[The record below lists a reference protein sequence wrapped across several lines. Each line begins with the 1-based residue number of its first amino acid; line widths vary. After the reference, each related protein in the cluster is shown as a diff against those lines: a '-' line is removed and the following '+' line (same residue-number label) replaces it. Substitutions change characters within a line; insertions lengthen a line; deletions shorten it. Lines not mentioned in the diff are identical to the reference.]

1 MSFCGQRE
9 GIPNTTHDRREIYD
23 KPTQKLDWE
32 SLGNLGQSDP
42 KWNQLDQIRLKWAQ
56 LGLAAYWA
64 KKNVLKIWLRPQ
76 TDGHEDFMVCFHRQD
91 QNVSKYLKYTY
102 LEKYLFNISTFFGK
116 TIILSTLH
124 TVGLGYL
131 D

>member
-9 GIPNTTHDRREIYD
+9 GIPNTTHERREIYD

-64 KKNVLKIWLRPQ
+64 KKKRTENLAQATNRR
-76 TDGHEDFMVCFHRQD
+76 T
-91 QNVSKYLKYTY
+91 
-102 LEKYLFNISTFFGK
+102 
-116 TIILSTLH
+116 
-124 TVGLGYL
+124 
-131 D
+131 

>member
-76 TDGHEDFMVCFHRQD
+76 TDGH
-91 QNVSKYLKYTY
+91 
-102 LEKYLFNISTFFGK
+102 
-116 TIILSTLH
+116 
-124 TVGLGYL
+124 
-131 D
+131 